1 MKNYHRILWITALAV
16 FSFTP
21 ARAQEGFDDFS
32 KEWDEFMK
40 DTDKEWEAFRDECNR
55 EFADL
60 LEQSWKEFAPEKPM
74 PQPKDMGLRR
84 EQVLEMA
91 IPPQEEVTPPTNAL
105 FNFNAIVKAVNNLK
119 DRAIKPIFKKKD
131 KKKKEEQRRQQ
142 QLLEERRLAREKA
155 VQQAQEETLRQQEE
169 ARQRQQQE
177 LAEQQVVPD
186 EQQPATPENPLQSIE
201 PEEEKV
207 TVSEPKWLEFTVY
220 GTAMRVNIGDIKE
233 QLSLPNPEKTA
244 VANAWRLCSTPQ
256 YKDLID
262 DCLQLKEEHQLCDW
276 AYLQM
281 LCSMANAYL
290 GENTNEAT
298 FLTAYI
304 YCQSGYRVRL
314 GAVEG
319 KLLML
324 YGTQH
329 VIFGKP
335 AWSYNGVYYYA
346 LNQNVNTYAPVNAC
360 PAAFEQEESLS
371 LLVPEE
377 PKLDRQTSTNHIF
390 TAYRDKSLRI
400 SVDVNKNLMDFFG
413 TYPSSRIGDDH
424 MTRWVM
430 LANTPLDQS
439 IKDQLYPAL
448 KKELEG
454 RSKKEAVARLLDLM
468 HGFTYELDEKRW
480 GHDRAFFAE
489 ETLFYDVSDCEDHA
503 ILFSRLVRDLVGL
516 DVALVHYENPGHLA
530 CAVHFDENDGVQGDY
545 MQLGVDRYYVS
556 DPTYMGASIGM
567 TMPIV
572 KNARVNVAILE

>member
-1 MKNYHRILWITALAV
+1 MKKYRRILWLAALAA

-21 ARAQEGFDDFS
+21 AYAQDDFDDLS
-32 KEWDEFMK
+32 KEWDDFMK
-40 DTDKEWEAFRDECNR
+40 ETDKDWEAFRDECNR

-74 PQPKDMGLRR
+74 PEPKDMGLTKD
-84 EQVLEMA
+84 QVMEVA
-91 IPPQEEVTPPTNAL
+91 IPPQQEATPPTNAL
-105 FNFNAIVKAVNNLK
+105 FNFNAIVKAATKLR
-119 DRAIKPIFKKKD
+119 DRAIKPLFKKKD
-131 KKKKEEQRRQQ
+131 KKQKEEQRRQQ
-142 QLLEERRLAREKA
+142 QLLEERRLAREQA
-155 VQQAQEETLRQQEE
+155 VQQAQEETRRQQEE
-169 ARQRQQQE
+169 ARQQQE
-177 LAEQQVVPD
+177 QQEQVDPLAPVEQTVAQ
-186 EQQPATPENPLQSIE
+186 TPVQTTE
-201 PEEEKV
+201 PKEEE
-207 TVSEPKWLEFTVY
+207 VSVAEPKWLEFQVY
-220 GTAMRVNIGDIKE
+220 GTTMRVNIGDIKE
-233 QLSLPNPEKTA
+233 QLSLPDPEKTA

-262 DCLQLKEEHQLCDW
+262 DCLQLKEEHQFCDW

-281 LCSMANAYL
+281 LYAMASAYL
-290 GENTNEAT
+290 GEDTNEAT

-335 AWSYNGVYYYA
+335 AWSYNGEYYYA
-346 LNQNVNTYAPVNAC
+346 LNKNVNTYAPVNAC

-377 PKLDRQTSTNHIF
+377 PKLDRQTSSNHIF

-400 SVDVNKNLMDFFG
+400 SVDVNKNLMDFFAS
-413 TYPSSRIGDDH
+413 YPPSRIGDDH

-439 IKDQLYPAL
+439 IKDQLYPSL
-448 KKELEG
+448 KKDLEG

-468 HGFTYELDEKRW
+468 HGFAYELDEKRW
-480 GHDRAFFAE
+480 GRDRAFFAE
-489 ETLFYDVSDCEDHA
+489 ETLFYEVSDCEDHA
-503 ILFSRLVRDLVGL
+503 ILFSRLVRDLLGM

-530 CAVHFDENDGVQGDY
+530 CAVHFEEGDGVQGDY
-545 MQLGVDRYYVS
+545 MQLGVDRYYVT
-556 DPTYMGASIGM
+556 DPTYFGSSIGM

-572 KNARVNVAILE
+572 KNARVNVATLE